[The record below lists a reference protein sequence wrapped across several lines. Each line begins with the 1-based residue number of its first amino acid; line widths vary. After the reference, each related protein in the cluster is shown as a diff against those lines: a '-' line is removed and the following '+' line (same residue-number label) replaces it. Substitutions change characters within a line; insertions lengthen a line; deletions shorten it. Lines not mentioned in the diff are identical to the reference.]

1 MSLAQGQDKP
11 PCPNCGRPARL
22 DHVLPKLGGLPEFK
36 SYRCFFCN
44 EVTTKAVENEQDA
57 VRSRASRS

>member
-1 MSLAQGQDKP
+1 MTRDQDRP

-22 DHVLPKLGGLPEFK
+22 DHVVPKFGGLPGFK

-44 EVTTKAVENEQDA
+44 EVTTKAVDNEPSAQP
-57 VRSRASRS
+57 R